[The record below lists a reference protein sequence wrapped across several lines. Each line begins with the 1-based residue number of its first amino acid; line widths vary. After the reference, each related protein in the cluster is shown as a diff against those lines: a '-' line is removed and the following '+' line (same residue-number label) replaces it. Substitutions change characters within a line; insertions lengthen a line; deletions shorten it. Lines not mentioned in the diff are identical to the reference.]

1 MAYEHCFNFL
11 SLFPVGS
18 ICLGLVLFHSPLK
31 LLLELFYGPCYWGKK
46 KNHIVARLGSSLY
59 VKSDTRLIWLSS

>member
-46 KNHIVARLGSSLY
+46 KTTLWPGLDQACM
-59 VKSDTRLIWLSS
+59 

>member
-18 ICLGLVLFHSPLK
+18 ICLGLVLFHSSLK
-31 LLLELFYGPCYWGKK
+31 LLLDLFHGPCYWGKK
-46 KNHIVARLGSSLY
+46 HIVARLESSLH
-59 VKSDTRLIWLSS
+59 VKSGMWLIWLSS